1 MATLTPEE
9 KYQRELLL
17 SRTVLKTEMEKA
29 IRAVTPKERQALGAR
44 WKEEYKPEVA
54 RELLRVAR
62 NPEARLRIADWNL
75 GSFDKERRVK
85 KI

>member
-29 IRAVTPKERQALGAR
+29 IRAITPKERQALVAR

>member
-1 MATLTPEE
+1 MATPTPEE

-17 SRTVLKTEMEKA
+17 SRTVLRNEMQRA
-29 IRAVTPKERQALGAR
+29 IRAVTPKERQALVAT
-44 WKEEYKPEVA
+44 WKEVYKPEVA

-75 GSFDKERRVK
+75 ESFDKDRRQK
-85 KI
+85 K

>member
-29 IRAVTPKERQALGAR
+29 IRAITPTERQALVAR